1 MTSKPADIDPVDLA
15 RQLVQCESVTPH
27 EGGALDLLE
36 NCLSQLGFNC
46 TRLPFAEV
54 DNLYARF
61 GAASPNFCFA
71 GHTDVV
77 PPGNPDDWAVDPFS
91 AAIIDGR
98 MVGRGTADMKA
109 AIASFVSAAQQMI
122 AQGDFKGS
130 ISFLITGDEEGPA
143 INGTVKVLEWLADK
157 GETLDMCLVGEPT
170 NPNVLGE
177 MAKIGRRGSL
187 NAIVTVKGTQG
198 HVAYPDRADNPV
210 GRLVKLLSHL
220 PQGAIDDGTAMFQ
233 PSNLEVTGLSTTTQT
248 HNVIPADAT
257 ALLNV
262 RFNVSFTGESLM
274 AFIRSHL
281 DEAGVDY
288 EIAFDLKGD
297 PFETAEG
304 PLTNAIKAGVLA
316 VTGREPEFSTTGGT
330 SDARFIKNY
339 CPVAEFG
346 IAGHAMHGVNESV
359 AVDDISGLRDIY
371 IAILKRV
378 FNP

>member
-220 PQGAIDDGTAMFQ
+220 PQGAIDDGTNMFQ

-281 DEAGVDY
+281 DEAGLDY
-288 EIAFDLKGD
+288 EIEFDLKGD
-297 PFETAEG
+297 PFETA
-304 PLTNAIKAGVLA
+304 
-316 VTGREPEFSTTGGT
+316 
-330 SDARFIKNY
+330 
-339 CPVAEFG
+339 
-346 IAGHAMHGVNESV
+346 
-359 AVDDISGLRDIY
+359 
-371 IAILKRV
+371 
-378 FNP
+378 

>member
-1 MTSKPADIDPVDLA
+1 MSIDPVDLA

-36 NCLSQLGFNC
+36 GYLSQLGFEC

-54 DNLYARF
+54 DNLYARY
-61 GAASPNFCFA
+61 GTASPNFCFA

-77 PPGNPDDWAVDPFS
+77 PPGNPDDWSVDPFS

-98 MVGRGTADMKA
+98 MVGRGTADMKC
-109 AIASFVSAAQQMI
+109 AIASFVSAAEHII
-122 AQGDFKGS
+122 AQDDFGGS

-143 INGTVKVLEWLADK
+143 INGTVKVLEWLAAK

-170 NPNVLGE
+170 NPNVMGE

-187 NAIVTVKGTQG
+187 NAILTAKGTQG
-198 HVAYPDRADNPV
+198 HVAYPERADNPV
-210 GRLVKLLSHL
+210 GRLTQLLSHL
-220 PQGAIDDGTAMFQ
+220 PQGPIDEGTAMFQ
-233 PSNLEVTGLSTTTQT
+233 PSNLEVTGLLTTTMT
-248 HNVIPADAT
+248 HNVIPADAK
-257 ALLNV
+257 AILNV

-274 AFIRSHL
+274 AFIRKHL
-281 DEAGVDY
+281 DSAGVDY
-288 EIAFDLKGD
+288 AIEFDLKGD
-297 PFETAEG
+297 PFETPSG
-304 PLTNAIKAGVLA
+304 PLTDAIKYGVNA

-346 IAGHAMHGVNESV
+346 MAGRAMHGVNESV
-359 AVDDISGLRDIY
+359 DVADITVLRDIY
-371 IAILKRV
+371 IAIMKLV
-378 FNP
+378 FSA